1 MNKIRYA
8 DAGMDL
14 RKLMLSFLRRSWIV
28 LLAAA
33 AGAAA
38 GALIYLGLHTVREG
52 QREYRAVSKLYL
64 DFAADETGQVYQE
77 YNGYTWNDLMRTDPI
92 LDVIM
97 EELGASYDR
106 KEAAEA
112 IKAEIL
118 SDLRL
123 LTITVTTKSPEET
136 DAILRAADH
145 SLEQLG
151 QGAKEF
157 TQIRTIQED
166 TAALVVADSRL
177 TQAVCLGAAG
187 AFAAAVL
194 VLLFCYILDD
204 RIVTPTD
211 LRAVTE
217 LPFAGYLEICGE
229 EGASFAAER
238 LREDCESNLAYL
250 KAKHGELRLIEADPR
265 RRLGEQELAELRGA
279 EGLVIC
285 VPYGKVHAVFLALFL
300 EQLSVRECSAAAVV
314 ITGAESRF
322 LGAYYGMRKG
332 RKL

>member
-8 DAGMDL
+8 DAGMDI
-14 RKLMLSFLRRSWIV
+14 RKLMLAFLRRSWIV

-38 GALIYLGLHTVREG
+38 GALIYLGMHTVWAG

-106 KEAAEA
+106 KEVAEA

-136 DAILRAADH
+136 DAILSAADH
-145 SLEQLG
+145 SLEAFG
-151 QGAKEF
+151 QTAKEF
-157 TQIRTIQED
+157 LEIQRIQEE

-217 LPFAGYLEICGE
+217 LPFAGYLEIDGKD
-229 EGASFAAER
+229 GTSYAAER
-238 LREDCESNLAYL
+238 LRRDCESSLAYL
-250 KAKHGELRLIEADPR
+250 KAKHGELQMVEADPR
-265 RRLGEQELAELRGA
+265 RMLEEQELEELRGA
-279 EGLVIC
+279 EGLVLC

-300 EQLSVRECSAAAVV
+300 EQLRVRECSAAAVV

-322 LGAYYGMRKG
+322 LSAYYGMRKG

>member
-8 DAGMDL
+8 DAGMDI
-14 RKLMLSFLRRSWIV
+14 RKLMLAFLRRSWIV

-38 GALIYLGLHTVREG
+38 GALIYLGMHTVWEG

-77 YNGYTWNDLMRTDPI
+77 YNGYTWNDLMKTDPI

-106 KEAAEA
+106 EEVAEA

-123 LTITVTTKSPEET
+123 LTITVTTKNQEKT
-136 DAILRAADH
+136 DAILRAADY
-145 SLEQLG
+145 SLEMLG
-151 QGAKEF
+151 QTAKEF
-157 TQIRTIQED
+157 IQIQTIQED

-177 TQAVCLGAAG
+177 AQAVCLGAAG
-187 AFAAAVL
+187 ALVTAVL
-194 VLLFCYILDD
+194 LLLFCYILDD

-217 LPFAGYLEICGE
+217 LPFAGYLEICG
-229 EGASFAAER
+229 GDGTSFAAER
-238 LREDCESNLAYL
+238 LWEDCESSLAYL
-250 KAKHGELRLIEADPR
+250 KARYGELRLIEADPR
-265 RRLGEQELAELRGA
+265 RMLGEQELEELRGA

-300 EQLSVRECSAAAVV
+300 EQLRIRECSAAAVV

-322 LGAYYGMRKG
+322 LSAYYGLRKG